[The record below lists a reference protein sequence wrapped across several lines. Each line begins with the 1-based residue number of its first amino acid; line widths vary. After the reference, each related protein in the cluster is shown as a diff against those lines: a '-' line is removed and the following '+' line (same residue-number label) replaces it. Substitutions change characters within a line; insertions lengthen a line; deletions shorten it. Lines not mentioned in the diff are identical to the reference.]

1 MLNRRQLLGAAL
13 ASSLVPS
20 IGSVAGAATRSGHPV
35 VVELFTSQGCSSCPP
50 ADALLGELSGRDDV
64 ITLGY
69 HVDYWDYIGW
79 ADPFADPL
87 FTSRQR
93 RYATA
98 LGNRTI
104 YTPQMV
110 LDGTLDRVGS
120 RRFEVEASIDR
131 LLKANL
137 AERISV
143 PVELAHLSGGSV
155 GVSVPMADVPA
166 GAAVFMAASTSR
178 YVTEIKRGEN
188 SGRTLVD
195 FDVVRRLAKV
205 GDYAGRA
212 VDWAI
217 APESFPKGADRL
229 AVWLQAAGNG
239 PIMGAA
245 KLDLPSVG

>member
-1 MLNRRQLLGAAL
+1 MLNRRHFLRAAL
-13 ASSLVPS
+13 ASGLVPA
-20 IGSVAGAATRSGHPV
+20 IGGAARAAKPAGHPV

-50 ADALLGELSGRDDV
+50 ADALLGELSRRDDV

-79 ADPFADPL
+79 PDPFADPL

-93 RYATA
+93 LYASA

-110 LDGTLDRVGS
+110 LDGTLDQVGS
-120 RRFEVEASIDR
+120 RRFEVEAAIDR
-131 LLKANL
+131 LLTANP
-137 AERISV
+137 ADRISV
-143 PVELAHLSGGSV
+143 PITLSRLSDGSI
-155 GVSVPMADVPA
+155 GAALPTADVPA
-166 GAAVFMAASTSR
+166 GSTVLMAASTSR
-178 YVTEIKRGEN
+178 HVTEIRRGEN
-188 SGRTLVD
+188 AGWTLTNY
-195 FDVVRRLAKV
+195 DVVRRLAKV
-205 GDYAGRA
+205 GDYSGRA

-217 APESFPKGADRL
+217 APESFPKGTDRL

-245 KLDLPSVG
+245 KLDLPVVG

>member
-1 MLNRRQLLGAAL
+1 MLNRRRFLGAAL
-13 ASSLVPS
+13 ATGLIPATGTLARS
-20 IGSVAGAATRSGHPV
+20 AGASGHPV

-50 ADALLGELSGRDDV
+50 ADALLGELSRRDDV

-79 ADPFADPL
+79 PDPFADPL

-93 RYATA
+93 HYATA

-110 LDGTLDRVGS
+110 LDGTYDQIGS
-120 RRFEVEASIDR
+120 RSFEVEAAIDR
-131 LLKANL
+131 LLKANP
-137 AERISV
+137 ADRISV
-143 PVELAHLSGGSV
+143 PITLTGVPDGSI
-155 GVSVPMADVPA
+155 GVSLPAADVPD
-166 GAAVFMAASTSR
+166 GSTVLMAASTSR
-178 YVTEIKRGEN
+178 HVTEVKRGEN
-188 SGRTLVD
+188 AGWTLTD
-195 FDVVRRLAKV
+195 HDVVRQLAKV
-205 GDYAGRA
+205 GDYTGRA

-217 APESFPKGADRL
+217 APESFRKGTDRL

-245 KLDLPSVG
+245 KLDLPVVG

>member
-1 MLNRRQLLGAAL
+1 MLNRRRFLGAAL
-13 ASSLVPS
+13 ATGLIPAT
-20 IGSVAGAATRSGHPV
+20 GTVARSAGLSGHPV
-35 VVELFTSQGCSSCPP
+35 LVELFTSQGCSSCPP

-93 RYATA
+93 LYAAA

-110 LDGTLDRVGS
+110 IDGTIDRVGS

-131 LLKANL
+131 LLRANP

-143 PVELAHLSGGSV
+143 PLHLSRRADGSV
-155 GVSVPMADVPA
+155 GAALPA
-166 GAAVFMAASTSR
+166 AAVPDGATVLMAATTSR
-178 YVTEIKRGEN
+178 HVTEIRRGEN

-205 GDYAGRA
+205 GDYDGRA

-229 AVWLQAAGNG
+229 AVWLQAPGNG
-239 PIMGAA
+239 PILGAA
-245 KLDLPSVG
+245 KLDLPAVG